1 MVEKE
6 KQYMPQSSAGLMR
19 YFEGDEKIKL
29 QPMHVVTLSIVFGA
43 AVLILKLFA

>member
-1 MVEKE
+1 MAEKE

-29 QPMHVVTLSIVFGA
+29 NPSHVIILSLIFGGG
-43 AVLILKLFA
+43 VMILKFLA